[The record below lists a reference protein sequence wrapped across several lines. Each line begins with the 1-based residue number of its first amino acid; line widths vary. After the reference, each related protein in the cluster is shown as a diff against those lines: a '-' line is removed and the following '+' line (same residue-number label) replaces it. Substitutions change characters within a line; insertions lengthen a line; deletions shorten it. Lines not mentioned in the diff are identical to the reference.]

1 MGCLIFIKKGLEN
14 ECESCYPHFSRRRV
28 RRVNDRSSL
37 SVTEEDPEPL
47 QLPWGQKQ
55 SGGLSDIGISGI
67 KSGCSL
73 LMFRHTCP

>member
-1 MGCLIFIKKGLEN
+1 MSANHVALTSQRE
-14 ECESCYPHFSRRRV
+14 ESE
-28 RRVNDRSSL
+28 DRSSL

-55 SGGLSDIGISGI
+55 SRGLSDIGISGI

-73 LMFRHTCP
+73 LKFRHTCS